1 MGLPK
6 KGKTYSYATNGLHST
21 FPFDFVSW
29 FLACLSLFNFF
40 LFRLR
45 CYNFGL
51 VHSFHPTC
59 QNFGRNIGTGR
70 HLLLHEVLFFF
81 FFYFELNCRNHP
93 RFSNLGS
100 STSFLMVHYFLC
112 LMISKIREPF
122 WIFCWMVPVLPCW
135 TVRFGPR
142 LKTLL
147 ITTHNSLLICDQIEK
162 IFHGESPLRKYKSPW
177 YGPNFFIVRLEP
189 WETMPLNLINWLFW
203 RNSNLHV
210 WLFNNL

>member
-1 MGLPK
+1 MG
-6 KGKTYSYATNGLHST
+6 ST
-21 FPFDFVSW
+21 QLFPLILFHDFS
-29 FLACLSLFNFF
+29 LASLFSIFF
-40 LFRLR
+40 FFVLGVIILGWCTHFTQHAKISAEILVQAGT
-45 CYNFGL
+45 CYYMRYF
-51 VHSFHPTC
+51 
-59 QNFGRNIGTGR
+59 
-70 HLLLHEVLFFF
+70 FFF

-112 LMISKIREPF
+112 LMVSKIREPF
-122 WIFCWMVPVLPCW
+122 WIFWWMVLVLPCW